1 MPMTLKLLTPTLLL
15 ALFFLPLGGCG
26 CGFDCNDNDNNNNP
40 ASLTL
45 GFSDSL
51 PEALEKV
58 FIEVDS
64 ITFRRSGAED
74 VIVDTFTVTIGS
86 ETFTDVDT
94 FQMNLLDYQGFKQ
107 LVVIKDLSLDTGTY
121 SEVVIGIVDDI
132 IDNSYVDDSDGERQT
147 LTIAGGSLTLKDL
160 RLSSGTEIY
169 SVEFGL
175 AQALHESSPDNYEL
189 STTGMRLENNQLDA
203 TLSGQVDPTLF
214 NTAIACSEKPE
225 PLVGNRV
232 YLYQGRDLLLE
243 RLADVYTSGS
253 SEPPPEDALAP
264 FAVASLQQVEFTGNW
279 EYSFGYLPAGDYTL
293 AFSCNTEGDDSI
305 EYDGLVIPLPEGQVY
320 NLTLAEKDKAQ
331 CNLEEGASC

>member
-1 MPMTLKLLTPTLLL
+1 MTLKFLLPTLLL

-26 CGFDCNDNDNNNNP
+26 CGFDCNDNDNNDP

-51 PEALEKV
+51 PEDLEKV
-58 FIEVDS
+58 VIEVDS

-74 VIVDTFTVTIGS
+74 VVVDTFTVTIGS
-86 ETFTDVDT
+86 ETFTGVDT
-94 FQMNLLDYQGFKQ
+94 FKPNLLDYQGFNQ

-121 SEVVIGIVDDI
+121 SEVVIGIIDDTI
-132 IDNSYVDDSDGERQT
+132 ENSYVDDSDGERQI
-147 LTIAGGSLTLKDL
+147 LTIAGGSLILKDL
-160 RLSSGTEIY
+160 RLSSGTETY
-169 SVEFGL
+169 TVEFGL
-175 AQALHESSPDNYEL
+175 AQALHESSLNNYQL

-203 TLSGQVDPTLF
+203 TLSGQVDTALF
-214 NTAIACSEKPE
+214 DTVTACSEKAD

-232 YLYQGRDLLLE
+232 YLYQGRDLLVE
-243 RLADVYTSGS
+243 RLADVYTSDS
-253 SEPPPEDALAP
+253 SEDPPKDALAP

-293 AFSCNTEGDDSI
+293 AFSCNTESDDSI
-305 EYDGLVIPLPEGQVY
+305 EYNGLVIPLPEGQVY